1 MDSGF
6 KCWLHPQCCV
16 TCHHV
21 TSASL
26 TVFPV
31 RWVSSARC
39 PQVIRVTSKGQGA
52 MVLEGLLLL
61 VTCTHWGPHME
72 RAHGLFFSGKWTSL
86 VQAGRRGHCLF
97 HGQGHTRGDGHRTE
111 NWGWH
116 TAHAPH
122 VSVPGSAPSQPFLGM
137 LPGPQPW
144 QKEVSVRSG

>member
-21 TSASL
+21 ASASL

-61 VTCTHWGPHME
+61 VTCTQWGPHME
-72 RAHGLFFSGKWTSL
+72 RAHGLFFSSKWTSL
-86 VQAGRRGHCLF
+86 VQAGRRGDCLF
-97 HGQGHTRGDGHRTE
+97 HGQGTPGAMGTGLRTVAGIWHMPHTCQCLGLLLLSPSGDACRPPALAG
-111 NWGWH
+111 
-116 TAHAPH
+116 
-122 VSVPGSAPSQPFLGM
+122 GSQC
-137 LPGPQPW
+137 
-144 QKEVSVRSG
+144 